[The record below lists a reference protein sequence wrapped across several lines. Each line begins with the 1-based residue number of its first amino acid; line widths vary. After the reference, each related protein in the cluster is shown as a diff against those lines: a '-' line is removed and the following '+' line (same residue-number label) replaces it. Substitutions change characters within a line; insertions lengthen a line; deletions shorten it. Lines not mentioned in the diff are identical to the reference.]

1 MVASI
6 KPYRDELGVRDGL
19 LLIDGSWVTG
29 SSGGSWDHVH
39 PATGE
44 HVASFP
50 IAGPA
55 DVDLAVRAAR
65 RAFDSGP
72 WPKMRAGERA
82 RILRRIADAVRA
94 HGDELLRVQALD
106 NSVPLTFGQVYATS
120 AAFVADVFD
129 HHAGWVDKL
138 AGETLPPYQ
147 GGDHLV
153 LTLREPVGVVGA
165 VIPWNAPLMLFAQK
179 VAPALAAGCTVVLK
193 PSEYASFA
201 VLRLARLMTEEGGL
215 PPGVLNVVTGP
226 GSPTGD
232 ALINHPMVDKL
243 SFTGSRAVGAKIQ
256 VAAAGTCKRVSL
268 ELGGKSPA
276 LVFPDGDVGT
286 AAAVT
291 MGTVTLGLSGQVC
304 VAQTRALVHR
314 DAVDEFVTM
323 AEAIAGMVSYGDPFD
338 AAVTSAPLINA
349 RQLDRVLGLIAR
361 GQEEGGRLAFGGS
374 RAGGDL
380 ASGNFVAPTLFTGVS
395 NDMTIAR
402 EEVFGPVLAVIPF
415 ESEEEAIRIA
425 NDTDY
430 GLSATVWTSDL
441 KRAMRLTKA
450 LRAGTVGVNGY
461 QVEPNA
467 PFGGFRQSGLGREGG
482 RASVESYTELKTVLL
497 PFTDEML

>member
-1 MVASI
+1 MVASV
-6 KPYRDELGVRDGL
+6 KPYRDELGVGDGL
-19 LLIDGSWVTG
+19 LLIDSTWTAGT
-29 SSGGSWDHVH
+29 SGQTWEHIH

-44 HVASFP
+44 HIASFP
-50 IAGPA
+50 VAGQA
-55 DVDLAVRAAR
+55 DVDLAVAAAR

-72 WPKMRAGERA
+72 WPRMRARERA
-82 RILRRIADAVRA
+82 RILRRIADLVRA

-106 NSVPLTFGQVYATS
+106 NGVPLTFGQVYATGFG
-120 AAFVADVFD
+120 FVADVFD

-138 AGETLPPYQ
+138 AGETLSPYQ

-153 LTLREPVGVVGA
+153 MTLREPVGVVGA

-179 VAPALAAGCTVVLK
+179 VAPALAAGCAVVLK
-193 PSEYASFA
+193 PSEYATFA
-201 VLRLARLMTEEGGL
+201 VLRLARLINSGSGL

-226 GSPTGD
+226 GTPTGD
-232 ALINHPMVDKL
+232 ALINHPLVDKL

-268 ELGGKSPA
+268 ELGGKSPSV
-276 LVFPDGDVGT
+276 VFADADVGT

-291 MGTVTLGLSGQVC
+291 MGTVTLGVSGQAC

-314 DAVDEFVTM
+314 DVVDEFLVM

-338 AAVTSAPLINA
+338 PAVTSAPLINT

-361 GQEEGGRLAFGGS
+361 GQEEGARLVLGGGRS
-374 RAGGDL
+374 DGDL
-380 ASGNFVAPTLFTGVS
+380 ASGNFVTPTLFTDVS

-402 EEVFGPVLAVIPF
+402 EEIFGPVLAVIPF
-415 ESEEEAIRIA
+415 TDEEEAVRIA
-425 NDTDY
+425 NDTEY
-430 GLSATVWTSDL
+430 GLSATVWTADL
-441 KRAMRLTKA
+441 KRGLRLTRA

-482 RASVESYTELKTVLL
+482 RAAVESYTELKTVLL
-497 PFTDEML
+497 PFTDEMM